1 MTRDLT
7 DQAVRML
14 LIAVGADPRVDAPD
28 FDLSF
33 EELGLD
39 SLARTEFAT
48 RVKEL
53 TGVTVEDDLAPST
66 TPSAIRALVHD
77 RLDPSR
83 DA

>member
-1 MTRDLT
+1 MTREMT
-7 DQAVRML
+7 DQAVRTL

-28 FDLSF
+28 FDTSF

-53 TGVTVEDDLAPST
+53 TGVEVEDDLAPST
-66 TPSAIRALVHD
+66 TPMVVLALVRA
-77 RLDPSR
+77 RLDPSP